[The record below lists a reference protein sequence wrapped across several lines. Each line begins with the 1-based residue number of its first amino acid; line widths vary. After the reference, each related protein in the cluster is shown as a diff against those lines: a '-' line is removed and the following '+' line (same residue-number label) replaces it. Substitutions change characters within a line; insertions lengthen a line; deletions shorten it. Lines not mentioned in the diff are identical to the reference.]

1 MVDVNAF
8 GVFYSLATTDLAVSS
23 RPASFLDMEYIFLVC
38 VITR

>member
-8 GVFYSLATTDLAVSS
+8 GVFYSLATTDLAVSP